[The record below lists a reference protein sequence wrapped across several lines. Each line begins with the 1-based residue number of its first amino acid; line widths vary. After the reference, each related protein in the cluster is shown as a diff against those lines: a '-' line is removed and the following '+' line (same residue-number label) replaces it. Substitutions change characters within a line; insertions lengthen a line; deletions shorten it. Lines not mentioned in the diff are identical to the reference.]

1 MKNCPNCGAPI
12 QNEICDYCGTVM
24 YDFSCIDISSPCYVR
39 VKHNGKVLQAKM
51 YVGDIS
57 VIPHTTEILARN
69 LSGNLISHTDKQV
82 QLYMKL
88 ISVNGYDVVD
98 G

>member
-12 QNEICDYCGTVM
+12 QNERCDYCGTIM
-24 YDFSCIDISSPCYVR
+24 YDFSCIDISSPCYV
-39 VKHNGKVLQAKM
+39 KIKVGGRILQAKM
-51 YVGDIS
+51 YVGDLRTSFSKSAIEARS
-57 VIPHTTEILARN
+57 MNGELFSIPNTEVRV
-69 LSGNLISHTDKQV
+69 D
-82 QLYMKL
+82 MEL